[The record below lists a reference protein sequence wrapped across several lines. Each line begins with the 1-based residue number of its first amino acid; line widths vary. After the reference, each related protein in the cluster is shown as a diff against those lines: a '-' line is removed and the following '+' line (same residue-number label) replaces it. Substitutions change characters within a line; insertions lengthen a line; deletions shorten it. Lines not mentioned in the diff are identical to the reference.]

1 MVGLDLDGSA
11 LEADSHS
18 LELATETVYFPGH
31 PGGKLSG
38 GVEDGFVGDCN
49 LNSLAEGIR

>member
-31 PGGKLSG
+31 PGGNVSG
-38 GVEDGFVGDCN
+38 GVEDGFVGECN
-49 LNSLAEGIR
+49 LNSLSEGIR